1 MTIVHPVLLYGKLL
15 HLLVNEP
22 LFFFRNVKLHLD
34 ISFSVFHFCTAF
46 SSSQAAYR
54 SFPLCSEKSLIP
66 LLVLSPQSL
75 AALRGTPRKGLGL
88 SQQAFSANGYSFAV
102 LAIYSIPHRKT
113 VFVACSFDFG
123 HKKRLQPPRAEI
135 SRFPYCEVTP
145 LLFRLPLSLL
155 PLRLYSVCPYCSY
168 RLAARQTTAVRWIFR
183 VAVRKEKL
191 IYRNMM
197 PGHKII
203 EHL

>member
-1 MTIVHPVLLYGKLL
+1 M
-15 HLLVNEP
+15 
-22 LFFFRNVKLHLD
+22 
-34 ISFSVFHFCTAF
+34 
-46 SSSQAAYR
+46 SSSISDKR
-54 SFPLCSEKSLIP
+54 STIDINWLEDYVGSERKYAVISILSSSKFTYEPGGNLAVWFFLIVVYDKS
-66 LLVLSPQSL
+66 VHRTHS
-75 AALRGTPRKGLGL
+75 RRMKFCVHGGLGDSL
-88 SQQAFSANGYSFAV
+88 NKQRRKPNGYPGAL

-123 HKKRLQPPRAEI
+123 RKKRLQPPRAEI
-135 SRFPYCEVTP
+135 SRFPYCEVAP

>member
-1 MTIVHPVLLYGKLL
+1 MPKKKKTATSGELVMVKSVHRTRSRRMK
-15 HLLVNEP
+15 
-22 LFFFRNVKLHLD
+22 
-34 ISFSVFHFCTAF
+34 FC
-46 SSSQAAYR
+46 
-54 SFPLCSEKSLIP
+54 
-66 LLVLSPQSL
+66 VH
-75 AALRGTPRKGLGL
+75 GGLGDSL
-88 SQQAFSANGYSFAV
+88 NKQRRKLNGYPGAL

>member
-1 MTIVHPVLLYGKLL
+1 MASGKPVMVISVHRTRSRRMK
-15 HLLVNEP
+15 
-22 LFFFRNVKLHLD
+22 
-34 ISFSVFHFCTAF
+34 FC
-46 SSSQAAYR
+46 
-54 SFPLCSEKSLIP
+54 
-66 LLVLSPQSL
+66 VH
-75 AALRGTPRKGLGL
+75 GGLGDSL
-88 SQQAFSANGYSFAV
+88 NKQRRKPNGYPGAL

>member
-1 MTIVHPVLLYGKLL
+1 MRNREIAAHGGC
-15 HLLVNEP
+15 N
-22 LFFFRNVKLHLD
+22 LFLRPKSKERATN
-34 ISFSVFHFCTAF
+34 TAF
-46 SSSQAAYR
+46 RY
-54 SFPLCSEKSLIP
+54 
-66 LLVLSPQSL
+66 
-75 AALRGTPRKGLGL
+75 KGLGL

-145 LLFRLPLSLL
+145 LLFRLLLSLL

>member
-1 MTIVHPVLLYGKLL
+1 MGAWGIPST
-15 HLLVNEP
+15 
-22 LFFFRNVKLHLD
+22 
-34 ISFSVFHFCTAF
+34 
-46 SSSQAAYR
+46 SSAGNQMAIQG
-54 SFPLCSEKSLIP
+54 LCS
-66 LLVLSPQSL
+66 LS
-75 AALRGTPRKGLGL
+75 TP
-88 SQQAFSANGYSFAV
+88 Y
-102 LAIYSIPHRKT
+102 PHRKA
-113 VFVACSFDFG
+113 VFVARSFDFG
-123 HKKRLQPPRAEI
+123 RKKRLQPPRAEI